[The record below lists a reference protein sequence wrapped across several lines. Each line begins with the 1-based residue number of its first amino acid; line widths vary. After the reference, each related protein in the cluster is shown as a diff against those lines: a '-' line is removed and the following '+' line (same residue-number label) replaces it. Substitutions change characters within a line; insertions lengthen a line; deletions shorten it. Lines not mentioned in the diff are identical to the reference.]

1 MPKKKKLSKVKA
13 REILIA
19 TLKENFGDRKE
30 VTKKVGETTVTIPG
44 FPKKIKLSHKFKED
58 LGLDSLDLTELAMD
72 AEDKY
77 SAFMGGGNEIFFDAD
92 DIKSIATVGDAV
104 SFFSEAVNERAN
116 MTKEEYE
123 KKIKEKFN
131 FSDMG
136 IKEKDEL

>member
-58 LGLDSLDLTELAMD
+58 LGLDSLDLTELAM
-72 AEDKY
+72 
-77 SAFMGGGNEIFFDAD
+77 AD

-104 SFFSEAVNERAN
+104 TFFSQAVNERAN

-123 KKIKEKFN
+123 KKMKEKFN